1 MSDNFHRAHAFTAH
15 WEGGFSD
22 HPADTGGLTA
32 YGASLKFV
40 QGIAA
45 TQQGRDWLQRIGFRL
60 PVNKASMRSV
70 TPDMAEAMFKREFW
84 DRLRLDD
91 MPFRPACALYDA
103 AVNSGCAQS
112 VKLAQRGYNACV
124 GPYGVKIEVDGILRP
139 RTRASLAC
147 DTDALIRAVIQARR
161 DFYEG
166 LARDKP
172 SRPFFWRAGSTG
184 PMPWKSSC
192 WRRGGRDGLAFRI
205 AGSGRQGPGEDP
217 ARPCPAPATAD
228 GDQRRDGTHQRRTHD
243 AAQAA
248 HVPAGRGCGLGTAA
262 AARHRHLL
270 ARRAAAAQHGQGT
283 VAGRIG
289 HVRHGLLGGGMDN
302 GHFITVL
309 LGVIFGLWVLLLGV
323 GGYCLKRISD
333 KLDDLVVHREGC
345 IMAFADRDGNS
356 RDHREFFR
364 RTDDHERRLTRLE
377 AERERKG

>member
-103 AVNSGCAQS
+103 
-112 VKLAQRGYNACV
+112 CV
-124 GPYGVKIEVDGILRP
+124 GPYGVKIEVDGILGP
-139 RTRASLAC
+139 QTRASLAC

-161 DFYEG
+161 AFYEG

-172 SRPFFWRAGSTG
+172 SQAVFLEGWLNRADALE
-184 PMPWKSSC
+184 KFL
-192 WRRGGRDGLAFRI
+192 LA
-205 AGSGRQGPGEDP
+205 
-217 ARPCPAPATAD
+217 
-228 GDQRRDGTHQRRTHD
+228 QRR
-243 AAQAA
+243 A
-248 HVPAGRGCGLGTAA
+248 
-262 AARHRHLL
+262 
-270 ARRAAAAQHGQGT
+270 
-283 VAGRIG
+283 
-289 HVRHGLLGGGMDN
+289 
-302 GHFITVL
+302 
-309 LGVIFGLWVLLLGV
+309 
-323 GGYCLKRISD
+323 
-333 KLDDLVVHREGC
+333 
-345 IMAFADRDGNS
+345 
-356 RDHREFFR
+356 
-364 RTDDHERRLTRLE
+364 
-377 AERERKG
+377 